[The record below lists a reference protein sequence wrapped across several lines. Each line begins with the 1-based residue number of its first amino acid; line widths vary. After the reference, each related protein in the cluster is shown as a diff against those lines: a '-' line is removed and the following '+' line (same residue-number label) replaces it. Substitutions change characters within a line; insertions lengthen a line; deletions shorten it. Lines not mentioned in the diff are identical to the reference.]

1 MSEQVTVFVRAGDPE
16 CGAALQYLAR
26 KGVAHRVRDILTDPS
41 ASAIL
46 LGRVGRVA
54 VPAFQIGE
62 RFIVGFDPVQLSR
75 YLPRPEGESEPG
87 VSFGAGVRT
96 VNAAIAAAHRLPAAY
111 GVEVGPV
118 HEGSP
123 AAAAGILPG
132 DVITAIGA
140 YTLTGGESQFRTAVS
155 ARHPGDSMAIT
166 VWRDDGIHELAVQF
180 PAFEAEA
187 DIRPQAGQ
195 ADLPD

>member
-1 MSEQVTVFVRAGDPE
+1 MPDQVTIFVRAGDPE
-16 CGAALQYLAR
+16 CAAALQYLTR

-62 RFIVGFDPVQLSR
+62 RLIVGFDPVQLSR
-75 YLPRPEGESEPG
+75 YLPRPEGEAGPV

-96 VNAAIAAAHRLPAAY
+96 VNAAIAAAHQLPAAY

-118 HEGSP
+118 RQGSA
-123 AAAAGILPG
+123 AAAAGIRSG

-140 YTLTGGESQFRTAVS
+140 YTLTAGESQFRTAVA

-166 VWRDDGIHELAVQF
+166 VWRDGASNDLAVQF
-180 PAFEAEA
+180 PGAEPEPA
-187 DIRPQAGQ
+187 TPSETARPA
-195 ADLPD
+195 